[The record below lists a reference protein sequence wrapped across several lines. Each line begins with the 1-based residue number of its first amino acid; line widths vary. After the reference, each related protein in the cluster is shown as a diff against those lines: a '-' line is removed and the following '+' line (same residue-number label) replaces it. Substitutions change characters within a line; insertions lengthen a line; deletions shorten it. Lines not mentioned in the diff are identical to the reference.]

1 MSYGVPSVWRA
12 MGGLSRLSVALV
24 GFGWACPA
32 AAANPGQAFRLEY
45 WAEGHCPDAVEFA
58 RQIQTRAPRLRP
70 AEADEPALGFYAELA
85 EHAGSATGRLT
96 ARSPDGREVVREVR
110 GPTCEDVS
118 TALALIAALA
128 ADPIQPADRAATPA
142 LPAKRAPIHA
152 PQPEVVAE
160 SPSTATSPDPYRWTY
175 GVGGGLAFDSSI
187 APSPGYGLTASFD
200 AESPGGSPARALLAL
215 SVIRAA
221 AANTPTGGGSAS
233 FTWLAF
239 RAAACPLRWPEETPL
254 FFRPCAF
261 LDAGVLGADV
271 SLGARSLN
279 ESKTWISSGGF
290 GRIEALVAEVVSFQL
305 DGGMAVPLTRPSFRV
320 ADDAPSAFRVPRSG
334 ILGRI
339 GLSYRFQ

>member
-1 MSYGVPSVWRA
+1 VGRGVARGSGIA
-12 MGGLSRLSVALV
+12 GGLALGLAACCWV
-24 GFGWACPA
+24 GPA
-32 AAANPGQAFRLEY
+32 AAQPGQAFRLEY

-128 ADPIQPADRAATPA
+128 ADPTQSAEPAALPAPKKRAAAPPPPRAATPD
-142 LPAKRAPIHA
+142 LPSADPAG
-152 PQPEVVAE
+152 PE
-160 SPSTATSPDPYRWTY
+160 PATLRWSY
-175 GVGGGLAFDSSI
+175 GVGGGFAFDSSI
-187 APSPGYGLTASFD
+187 APSPGSGLTVSFE

-221 AANTPTGGGSAS
+221 AANTETGGGSAS

-271 SLGARSLN
+271 AYGGRSRN
-279 ESKTWISSGGF
+279 QSKTWLSTGGF

-305 DGGMAVPLTRPSFRV
+305 DGGITVPLTRPSFRV
-320 ADDAPSAFRVPRSG
+320 DADAPSAFQVPRSG